1 MKKMWKNVLS
11 IALVVAISAGA
22 AVGTSTYLINRNQQV
37 YSSIDSANTFH
48 QPIRLA
54 GYNIV
59 AAENTDF
66 TAAAE
71 STVHGV
77 VHIKATTN
85 AKQYSE
91 GGNQQYIDP
100 FEYFFGFGNRGG
112 FQRPQPQPRVGAGS
126 GVIISTDGYIITNNH
141 VIDGADELEV
151 TLNDNRKFAAKLVGT
166 DPATDIALI
175 KVEAKDLP
183 IIPFG
188 DSEKLKVGEW
198 VLAVGNPF
206 NLTST
211 VTAGIVSAKGRGISV
226 GADKSKIESFIQT
239 DAAVNPGNST
249 PFNPLY
255 IYGDSGL
262 GKTHVAQA
270 IGNEISMRHPELQV
284 LYVAMS
290 KFQSQFQAAT
300 IEKNIPN
307 FIHFY
312 QGVDVLILDDIQEL
326 SGKPGTQNA
335 FFNIFNHLQM
345 SGKQLVL
352 ISDKPPVELKD
363 IEERLLTRFKWGLS
377 AQIHIP
383 DYQTKIKII
392 NAKAARLGAEI
403 PTDVINYLANNISAN
418 IREIEGAIS
427 SLVANTS
434 FMGKKITISLAKEIL
449 KGYIS
454 LYQKEITID
463 HIIDTICE
471 QMGVDKQRLLSAE
484 RTREVAIA
492 RQIAM
497 YLAKQLT
504 KVPLTAIGTA
514 LGGRNH
520 ATVLHSCKTITNLM
534 ETDQAFKLQVEEL
547 EKIV

>member
-1 MKKMWKNVLS
+1 MLTTSVAYKDAWQNCLSQIQAQTSAEEFAKWFLPIVPLEFDGSKLRLRVPSKSFVDKIEGHYINVLRPLIAETFGYQTRLCYAVPKSEQTTISSTDENSNQS
-11 IALVVAISAGA
+11 IP
-22 AVGTSTYLINRNQQV
+22 NR
-37 YSSIDSANTFH
+37 
-48 QPIRLA
+48 
-54 GYNIV
+54 
-59 AAENTDF
+59 
-66 TAAAE
+66 
-71 STVHGV
+71 
-77 VHIKATTN
+77 
-85 AKQYSE
+85 
-91 GGNQQYIDP
+91 IDP
-100 FEYFFGFGNRGG
+100 TKIQN
-112 FQRPQPQPRVGAGS
+112 P
-126 GVIISTDGYIITNNH
+126 
-141 VIDGADELEV
+141 V
-151 TLNDNRKFAAKLVGT
+151 T
-166 DPATDIALI
+166 
-175 KVEAKDLP
+175 
-183 IIPFG
+183 IP
-188 DSEKLKVGEW
+188 
-198 VLAVGNPF
+198 
-206 NLTST
+206 
-211 VTAGIVSAKGRGISV
+211 GIVRPIPRFDPQLNHNYTFENFIEGECNRLVRSASMAV
-226 GADKSKIESFIQT
+226 
-239 DAAVNPGNST
+239 AVNPGSST

-270 IGNEISMRHPELQV
+270 IGNEISLRHPELQV

-392 NAKAARLGAEI
+392 KAKAARLGANI
-403 PTDVINYLANNISAN
+403 PEDVINYLADNISAN

-454 LYQKEITID
+454 LYQKEITIE
-463 HIIDTICE
+463 HIIDTVCSYMNI
-471 QMGVDKQRLLSAE
+471 DKERLNSAE

-492 RQIAM
+492 RQLAM

-504 KVPLTAIGTA
+504 KIPLSAIGA
-514 LGGRNH
+514 AIGNRNH
-520 ATVLHSCKTITNLM
+520 ATVLHSCKTITNLID
-534 ETDQAFKLQVEEL
+534 TDQAFKLQVEEL
-547 EKIV
+547 ERLVSA

>member
-1 MKKMWKNVLS
+1 MLTTSVAYKDAWQNCLSQIQAQTSAEEFAKWFLPIVPLEFDGSKLRLRVPSKTFVDKIEGQYINVLRP
-11 IALVVAISAGA
+11 
-22 AVGTSTYLINRNQQV
+22 LI
-37 YSSIDSANTFH
+37 
-48 QPIRLA
+48 
-54 GYNIV
+54 
-59 AAENTDF
+59 
-66 TAAAE
+66 AE
-71 STVHGV
+71 SFGYQTRLCYAVPKSEQPT
-77 VHIKATTN
+77 IASATDN
-85 AKQYSE
+85 NSQSIP
-91 GGNQQYIDP
+91 NRIDP
-100 FEYFFGFGNRGG
+100 TKIQNPVTIPGIPRPIPRFDPQLNHNYTFENFIEGECNR
-112 FQRPQPQPRVGAGS
+112 
-126 GVIISTDGYIITNNH
+126 
-141 VIDGADELEV
+141 
-151 TLNDNRKFAAKLVGT
+151 LVRS
-166 DPATDIALI
+166 A
-175 KVEAKDLP
+175 
-183 IIPFG
+183 
-188 DSEKLKVGEW
+188 SM
-198 VLAVGNPF
+198 AV
-206 NLTST
+206 
-211 VTAGIVSAKGRGISV
+211 
-226 GADKSKIESFIQT
+226 
-239 DAAVNPGNST
+239 AVNPGSST

-377 AQIHIP
+377 AQIRIP
-383 DYQTKIKII
+383 DFQTKIKII
-392 NAKAARLGAEI
+392 KAKANRLGANI
-403 PTDVINYLANNISAN
+403 PEDVINYLADNISAN

-454 LYQKEITID
+454 LYQKEITIE
-463 HIIDTICE
+463 HIIDSVCNYMNIDRE
-471 QMGVDKQRLLSAE
+471 RLNSSE

-492 RQIAM
+492 RQLAM

-504 KVPLTAIGTA
+504 KIPLSAIGA
-514 LGGRNH
+514 AIGNRNH
-520 ATVLHSCKTITNLM
+520 ATVLHSCNTITNLI
-534 ETDQAFKLQVEEL
+534 ETDQAFMLQVDEL
-547 EKIV
+547 EKIVSA

>member
-1 MKKMWKNVLS
+1 MLTTSVAYKDAWQNCLSQIQAQTSAEEFAKWFLPIVPLEFNGSKLRLRVPSKSFVDKIEGHYINVLRPLIAETFGYQTRLCYAVPKSEQTTISSTDENSNQS
-11 IALVVAISAGA
+11 IP
-22 AVGTSTYLINRNQQV
+22 NR
-37 YSSIDSANTFH
+37 
-48 QPIRLA
+48 
-54 GYNIV
+54 
-59 AAENTDF
+59 
-66 TAAAE
+66 
-71 STVHGV
+71 
-77 VHIKATTN
+77 
-85 AKQYSE
+85 
-91 GGNQQYIDP
+91 IDP
-100 FEYFFGFGNRGG
+100 TKIQN
-112 FQRPQPQPRVGAGS
+112 P
-126 GVIISTDGYIITNNH
+126 
-141 VIDGADELEV
+141 V
-151 TLNDNRKFAAKLVGT
+151 T
-166 DPATDIALI
+166 
-175 KVEAKDLP
+175 
-183 IIPFG
+183 IP
-188 DSEKLKVGEW
+188 
-198 VLAVGNPF
+198 
-206 NLTST
+206 
-211 VTAGIVSAKGRGISV
+211 GIVRPIPRFDPQLNHNYTFENFIEGECNRLVRSASMAV
-226 GADKSKIESFIQT
+226 
-239 DAAVNPGNST
+239 AVNPGSST

-270 IGNEISMRHPELQV
+270 IGNEISLRHPELQV

-377 AQIHIP
+377 AQIRIP
-383 DYQTKIKII
+383 DFQTKIKII
-392 NAKAARLGAEI
+392 KAKAARLGAAI
-403 PTDVINYLANNISAN
+403 PEDVINYLADNISAN

-454 LYQKEITID
+454 LYQKEITIE
-463 HIIDTICE
+463 HIIDTVCSYMNI
-471 QMGVDKQRLLSAE
+471 DKERLNSAE

-492 RQIAM
+492 RQLAM

-504 KVPLTAIGTA
+504 KIPLSAIGA
-514 LGGRNH
+514 AIGNRNH
-520 ATVLHSCKTITNLM
+520 ATVLHSCKTITNLID
-534 ETDQAFKLQVEEL
+534 TDQAFKLQVEEL
-547 EKIV
+547 ERLVSA

>member
-1 MKKMWKNVLS
+1 MLTTTVAYKDAWQNCLS
-11 IALVVAISAGA
+11 QLQAKTSAEE
-22 AVGTSTYLINRNQQV
+22 
-37 YSSIDSANTFH
+37 F
-48 QPIRLA
+48 
-54 GYNIV
+54 
-59 AAENTDF
+59 
-66 TAAAE
+66 
-71 STVHGV
+71 
-77 VHIKATTN
+77 
-85 AKQYSE
+85 AKW
-91 GGNQQYIDP
+91 
-100 FEYFFGFGNRGG
+100 F
-112 FQRPQPQPRVGAGS
+112 
-126 GVIISTDGYIITNNH
+126 
-141 VIDGADELEV
+141 
-151 TLNDNRKFAAKLVGT
+151 
-166 DPATDIALI
+166 
-175 KVEAKDLP
+175 LP
-183 IIPFG
+183 IIPLEFDG
-188 DSEKLKVGEW
+188 SKLRLRVPSKSFVERIENHYIN
-198 VLAVGNPF
+198 VLRPLIA
-206 NLTST
+206 
-211 VTAGIVSAKGRGISV
+211 
-226 GADKSKIESFIQT
+226 ESFGHQTKLCYAVPKSEQQTIQSAAT
-239 DAAVNPGNST
+239 DSVQSVPTPIDPTNIQNPGWIIPGLAPKTTPRFDPQLNRNYTFSTFIEGECNRLVRSASMAVAINPGSST

-290 KFQSQFQAAT
+290 KFQSQYQAAT

-383 DYQTKIKII
+383 DFQTKIKII
-392 NAKAARLGAEI
+392 KAKAAHLGANI
-403 PTDVINYLANNISAN
+403 PEDVINYLADNISAN

-434 FMGKKITISLAKEIL
+434 FMGRKITISLAKDIL

-463 HIIDTICE
+463 HIIDIVCK
-471 QMGVDKQRLLSAE
+471 QMNIDKQRLSSAE

-492 RQIAM
+492 RQLAM

-504 KVPLTAIGTA
+504 KTPLTAIGA
-514 LGGRNH
+514 AIGGRNH
-520 ATVLHSCKTITNLM
+520 ATVLHSCKTISNLM
-534 ETDQAFKLQVEEL
+534 DTDKSFRMQVEEIERL
-547 EKIV
+547 VSA

>member
-1 MKKMWKNVLS
+1 MLTSS
-11 IALVVAISAGA
+11 IAYKDAWQNCLSQLKSQTSAEE
-22 AVGTSTYLINRNQQV
+22 
-37 YSSIDSANTFH
+37 F
-48 QPIRLA
+48 
-54 GYNIV
+54 
-59 AAENTDF
+59 
-66 TAAAE
+66 
-71 STVHGV
+71 
-77 VHIKATTN
+77 
-85 AKQYSE
+85 AKW
-91 GGNQQYIDP
+91 
-100 FEYFFGFGNRGG
+100 F
-112 FQRPQPQPRVGAGS
+112 
-126 GVIISTDGYIITNNH
+126 
-141 VIDGADELEV
+141 
-151 TLNDNRKFAAKLVGT
+151 
-166 DPATDIALI
+166 
-175 KVEAKDLP
+175 LP
-183 IIPFG
+183 IIPLEFDG
-188 DSEKLKVGEW
+188 SRLRLRV
-198 VLAVGNPF
+198 P
-206 NLTST
+206 S
-211 VTAGIVSAKGRGISV
+211 
-226 GADKSKIESFIQT
+226 KSFVEKIESHYINMLRPLIAESFGCQTRLCYAVPKSEQQVIQSAT
-239 DAAVNPGNST
+239 DSAVQAIPTRIDPANIQNPGLIIPGIVQKTTPRFDPQLNKNYTFSTFIEGECNRLVRSASMSVAINPGSST

-270 IGNEISMRHPELQV
+270 IGNEISLRHPELQV

-383 DYQTKIKII
+383 DFQTKIKII
-392 NAKAARLGAEI
+392 KAKAARLGADI
-403 PTDVINYLANNISAN
+403 PEDVINYLADNISAN

-434 FMGKKITISLAKEIL
+434 FMGRKITISLAKDIL

-454 LYQKEITID
+454 LYQKEITIE
-463 HIIDTICE
+463 HIINTVCRHL
-471 QMGVDKQRLLSAE
+471 GVDKERLNSSE
-484 RTREVAIA
+484 RTREVALA
-492 RQIAM
+492 RQLAM

-504 KVPLTAIGTA
+504 KYPLTAIGSA
-514 LGGRNH
+514 IGGRNH
-520 ATVLHSCKTITNLM
+520 ATVLHSCKTVSNLM
-534 ETDQAFKLQVEEL
+534 DTDKSFRLQVEEL
-547 EKIV
+547 EKLVSA

>member
-1 MKKMWKNVLS
+1 MLTSSVAYKDAWQNCLSQIKAQTTAEEFAQWFLPIVPLEFDGSRLRLRVPSKSFVDRIEERYLNVLRPL
-11 IALVVAISAGA
+11 IAESFGYQTRLCYAVPKDEQQTIS
-22 AVGTSTYLINRNQQV
+22 S
-37 YSSIDSANTFH
+37 SANTSKQSVPTPFD
-48 QPIRLA
+48 PT
-54 GYNIV
+54 NIQ
-59 AAENTDF
+59 NP
-66 TAAAE
+66 
-71 STVHGV
+71 G
-77 VHIKATTN
+77 
-85 AKQYSE
+85 
-91 GGNQQYIDP
+91 
-100 FEYFFGFGNRGG
+100 
-112 FQRPQPQPRVGAGS
+112 
-126 GVIISTDGYIITNNH
+126 
-141 VIDGADELEV
+141 L
-151 TLNDNRKFAAKLVGT
+151 
-166 DPATDIALI
+166 
-175 KVEAKDLP
+175 
-183 IIPFG
+183 IIPGLVQKTTPRF
-188 DSEKLKVGEW
+188 DPQLNKSYTFSTFIEGECNRL
-198 VLAVGNPF
+198 VRSASMAV
-206 NLTST
+206 
-211 VTAGIVSAKGRGISV
+211 AI
-226 GADKSKIESFIQT
+226 
-239 DAAVNPGNST
+239 NPGSST

-270 IGNEISMRHPELQV
+270 IGNEISLRHPELQV

-290 KFQSQFQAAT
+290 KFQSQYQAAT

-383 DYQTKIKII
+383 DFQTKIKII
-392 NAKAARLGAEI
+392 KSKAARLGAEI
-403 PTDVINYLANNISAN
+403 PEDVINYLADNISAN

-434 FMGKKITISLAKEIL
+434 FMGKKITISLAKDIL

-454 LYQKEITID
+454 LYQKEITIE
-463 HIIDTICE
+463 HIIDTVCSYMNI
-471 QMGVDKQRLLSAE
+471 DKERLASAE

-492 RQIAM
+492 RQLAM

-504 KVPLTAIGTA
+504 KTPLSAIGA
-514 LGGRNH
+514 AIGGRNH
-520 ATVLHSCKTITNLM
+520 ATVLHSCKTISNLM
-534 ETDQAFKLQVEEL
+534 DTDKSFRLQVEEI
-547 EKIV
+547 ERAVSA

>member
-1 MKKMWKNVLS
+1 MHTTTVAYKDAWQNCLSQIQAQTSAEEFAKWFLPIVPLEFDGSKLRLRVPSKSFVDQIEERYINVLRPL
-11 IALVVAISAGA
+11 IAQTFGCQTRLCYAVPKSEQQTIQSA
-22 AVGTSTYLINRNQQV
+22 
-37 YSSIDSANTFH
+37 
-48 QPIRLA
+48 
-54 GYNIV
+54 
-59 AAENTDF
+59 
-66 TAAAE
+66 
-71 STVHGV
+71 
-77 VHIKATTN
+77 
-85 AKQYSE
+85 
-91 GGNQQYIDP
+91 
-100 FEYFFGFGNRGG
+100 
-112 FQRPQPQPRVGAGS
+112 
-126 GVIISTDGYIITNNH
+126 TNNSSQS
-141 VIDGADELEV
+141 VPTRI
-151 TLNDNRKFAAKLVGT
+151 N
-166 DPATDIALI
+166 PANIQNPGL
-175 KVEAKDLP
+175 
-183 IIPFG
+183 IIP
-188 DSEKLKVGEW
+188 
-198 VLAVGNPF
+198 
-206 NLTST
+206 
-211 VTAGIVSAKGRGISV
+211 GIVQKTTPRFDPQLNHNYTFETFIEGECNRLVRSASMAV
-226 GADKSKIESFIQT
+226 
-239 DAAVNPGNST
+239 AVNPGNST

-377 AQIHIP
+377 AQIRIP
-383 DYQTKIKII
+383 DFQTKIKII
-392 NAKAARLGAEI
+392 KAKAARMGANI
-403 PTDVINYLANNISAN
+403 PEDVINYLADNISAN

-454 LYQKEITID
+454 LYQKEITIE
-463 HIIDTICE
+463 HIIDTVCNY
-471 QMGVDKQRLLSAE
+471 MNVDKERLNSAE
-484 RTREVAIA
+484 RTREVAIT
-492 RQIAM
+492 RQLAM

-504 KVPLTAIGTA
+504 KIPLSAIGA
-514 LGGRNH
+514 AIGNRNH
-520 ATVLHSCKTITNLM
+520 ATVLHSCKTITNLID
-534 ETDQAFKLQVEEL
+534 TDQAFKLQVEEL
-547 EKIV
+547 ERLVSA

>member
-1 MKKMWKNVLS
+1 
-11 IALVVAISAGA
+11 
-22 AVGTSTYLINRNQQV
+22 
-37 YSSIDSANTFH
+37 
-48 QPIRLA
+48 
-54 GYNIV
+54 
-59 AAENTDF
+59 
-66 TAAAE
+66 
-71 STVHGV
+71 
-77 VHIKATTN
+77 
-85 AKQYSE
+85 
-91 GGNQQYIDP
+91 
-100 FEYFFGFGNRGG
+100 
-112 FQRPQPQPRVGAGS
+112 
-126 GVIISTDGYIITNNH
+126 
-141 VIDGADELEV
+141 
-151 TLNDNRKFAAKLVGT
+151 
-166 DPATDIALI
+166 
-175 KVEAKDLP
+175 
-183 IIPFG
+183 
-188 DSEKLKVGEW
+188 
-198 VLAVGNPF
+198 
-206 NLTST
+206 
-211 VTAGIVSAKGRGISV
+211 
-226 GADKSKIESFIQT
+226 
-239 DAAVNPGNST
+239 
-249 PFNPLY
+249 
-255 IYGDSGL
+255 
-262 GKTHVAQA
+262 
-270 IGNEISMRHPELQV
+270 MRHPELQV

-290 KFQSQFQAAT
+290 KFQSQFQTAT

-392 NAKAARLGAEI
+392 KAKAARLGAEI
-403 PTDVINYLANNISAN
+403 PTDVINYLADNISAN

-471 QMGVDKQRLLSAE
+471 QMNVDKERLLSAE

-534 ETDQAFKLQVEEL
+534 ETDQSFRLQVEEL
-547 EKIV
+547 EKLVSA

>member
-1 MKKMWKNVLS
+1 MLTTSVAYKDAWQNCLSQIQAQTSAEEFAKWFLPIVPLEFDGSKLRLRVPSKTFVDKIEGQYINVLRP
-11 IALVVAISAGA
+11 
-22 AVGTSTYLINRNQQV
+22 LI
-37 YSSIDSANTFH
+37 
-48 QPIRLA
+48 
-54 GYNIV
+54 
-59 AAENTDF
+59 
-66 TAAAE
+66 AE
-71 STVHGV
+71 SFGYQTRLCYAVPKSEQPT
-77 VHIKATTN
+77 IASATDN
-85 AKQYSE
+85 NSQSIP
-91 GGNQQYIDP
+91 NRIDP
-100 FEYFFGFGNRGG
+100 TKIQNPVTIPGIPRPIPRFDPQLNHNYTFENFIEGECNR
-112 FQRPQPQPRVGAGS
+112 
-126 GVIISTDGYIITNNH
+126 
-141 VIDGADELEV
+141 
-151 TLNDNRKFAAKLVGT
+151 LVRS
-166 DPATDIALI
+166 A
-175 KVEAKDLP
+175 
-183 IIPFG
+183 
-188 DSEKLKVGEW
+188 SM
-198 VLAVGNPF
+198 AV
-206 NLTST
+206 
-211 VTAGIVSAKGRGISV
+211 
-226 GADKSKIESFIQT
+226 
-239 DAAVNPGNST
+239 AVNPGSST

-377 AQIHIP
+377 AQIRIP
-383 DYQTKIKII
+383 DFQTKIKII
-392 NAKAARLGAEI
+392 KAKANRLGANI
-403 PTDVINYLANNISAN
+403 PEDVINYLADNISAN

-454 LYQKEITID
+454 LYQKEITIEN
-463 HIIDTICE
+463 IIDSVCNYMNIDRE
-471 QMGVDKQRLLSAE
+471 RLNSSE

-492 RQIAM
+492 RQLAM

-504 KVPLTAIGTA
+504 KIPLSAIGA
-514 LGGRNH
+514 AIGNRNH
-520 ATVLHSCKTITNLM
+520 ATVLHSCRTITNLID
-534 ETDQAFKLQVEEL
+534 TDQAFKLQVEEL
-547 EKIV
+547 EKIVSA